1 VTYRLVQLAP
11 GSYDV
16 EHEGEIIASLV
27 QTPSHGAWIAELL
40 DERRNYPPPF
50 TRPEHRFNN
59 RADALTWLG
68 EPEVIT
74 LLHLKAM
81 KRNRS

>member
-1 VTYRLVQLAP
+1 MTYRLVQLAP

-16 EHEGEIIASLV
+16 EHDGEVIASLV

-40 DERRNYPPPF
+40 DDRWNYPPPF
-50 TRPEHRFNN
+50 TRPEHRFST

-68 EPEVIT
+68 EPEVVAIP
-74 LLHLKAM
+74 HAEALKR
-81 KRNRS
+81 KRS